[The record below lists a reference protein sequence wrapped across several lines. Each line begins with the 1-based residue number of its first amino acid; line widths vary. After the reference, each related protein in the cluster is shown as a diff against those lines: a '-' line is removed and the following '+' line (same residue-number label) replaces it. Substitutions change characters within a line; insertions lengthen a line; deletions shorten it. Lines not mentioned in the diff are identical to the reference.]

1 MDNKKMNLN
10 SFTSSSSEHL
20 KNCSSPNE
28 KNRLKVSS
36 VVSLSNDTSKTKN
49 FPDNS
54 QINKEDCKFIIN
66 ILKSNDVDLNS
77 QNEQMLLNIV
87 KKYEKDILPSN
98 NENMELNTQTF
109 MDLLLHKA
117 TIDLQNHQDVSKNQ
131 TIENMDSNS
140 NNIII
145 VTPPSKSNEL
155 NLKESD
161 EDFITVKN
169 KQDVSKNQTIENMD
183 SNSNDIII
191 VTPSSKS
198 NNLNLKESD
207 EDFITVKNKQDVSKN
222 QTIEHMDSDSDDII
236 VTPPSKSKELNL
248 KESDEDII
256 TVNNDQDQD
265 PDLIT
270 FKTMCDTLLKITA
283 VGNVIPSSS
292 SITEKSNQENSMIFK
307 QKNADVLICENN
319 MDCVPSTSKLNS
331 NICYKPDI
339 ESSKNVSCKKR
350 QFKNL
355 LLDSSEESSLE
366 YLNELSQKQ
375 YSCPNKKYKFKSSA
389 NTLKSNTEHHSD
401 NIVISKQVNDSKKIN
416 TFVRNE
422 ENGFFYCA
430 PDGKIHQDMLAFISK
445 QKYGC

>member
-155 NLKESD
+155 NLKE
-161 EDFITVKN
+161 I
-169 KQDVSKNQTIENMD
+169 
-183 SNSNDIII
+183 
-191 VTPSSKS
+191 TPSSKS